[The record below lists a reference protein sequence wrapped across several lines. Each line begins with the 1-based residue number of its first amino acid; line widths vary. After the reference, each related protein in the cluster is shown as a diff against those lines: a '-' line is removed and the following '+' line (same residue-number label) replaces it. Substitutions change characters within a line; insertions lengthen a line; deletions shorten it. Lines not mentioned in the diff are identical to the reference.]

1 MGLIKKAITYG
12 LIFAIGIGTG
22 TGITKCKME
31 RNYDLIP
38 KDALE
43 KKVERE
49 IEYIKPRVESDY
61 KFIMNDYGK

>member
-12 LIFAIGIGTG
+12 LIFAIGAGVG

-43 KKVERE
+43 KKIERE

-61 KFIMNDYGK
+61 KFIINDYGK